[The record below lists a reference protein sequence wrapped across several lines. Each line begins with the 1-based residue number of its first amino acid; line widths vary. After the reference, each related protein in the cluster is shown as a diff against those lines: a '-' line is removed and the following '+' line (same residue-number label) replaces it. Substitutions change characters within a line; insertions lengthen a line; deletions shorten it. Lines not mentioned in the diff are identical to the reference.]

1 MLDIQPPRR
10 STPILGSRQ
19 SRAVGQVAASPQTV
33 PKIVW
38 MMWLQGLDNA
48 PPAVKACYNSW
59 VAHNPDWQVVMLDKH
74 NFRDYVDVDDVLG
87 SDNNMQIQARADV
100 IRINLLAEH
109 GGVWADATCFCR
121 KPLDSWIDDYTR
133 SGFFAFDKP
142 SKLKLMDNWFMASSN
157 DCYLTKKLN
166 HEANAYWLSN
176 TGLRRHRKSFASRI
190 VKLLSKDSRV
200 TRYTF
205 SYPIRKVFKAYP
217 YHWFMYLFTELVRTD
232 AQFREV
238 WNGTGKI
245 SAKLPHRVQRYGM
258 LEPLTEELKKEI
270 DAKPTPLYKL
280 TWKYDKSQYKEGCV
294 LHYLLESV

>member
-1 MLDIQPPRR
+1 MSLDKKTI
-10 STPILGSRQ
+10 
-19 SRAVGQVAASPQTV
+19 
-33 PKIVW
+33 PKTIW

-48 PPAVKACYNSW
+48 PYIVQKCYASW
-59 VAHNPDWQVVMLDKH
+59 KKLNPDWDIVFLDES
-74 NFRDYVDVDDVLG
+74 NYRDYVDIQKTLDT
-87 SDNNMQIQARADV
+87 DNKIEVQAKANL
-100 IRINLLAEH
+100 IRIQLLAKY
-109 GGVWADATCFCR
+109 GGVWIDATCFCLT
-121 KPLDSWIDDYTR
+121 PLDDWLQDHAQ
-133 SGFFAFDKP
+133 SGFFAFDRP
-142 SKLKLMDNWFMASSN
+142 TNNRLMDNWFMASSN

-176 TGLRRHRKSFASRI
+176 TGLRRHRKSFVSRI

-205 SYPIRKVFKAYP
+205 SYPISKVFKAYP